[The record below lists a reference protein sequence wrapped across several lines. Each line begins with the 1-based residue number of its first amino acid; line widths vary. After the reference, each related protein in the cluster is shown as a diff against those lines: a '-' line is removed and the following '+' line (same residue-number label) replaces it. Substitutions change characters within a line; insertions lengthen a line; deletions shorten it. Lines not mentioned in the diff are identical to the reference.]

1 MKKTLELWGKD
12 GILLMVLSLMMMLFC
27 IFYKEDPVLATKP
40 KAIRTTIITS
50 GLVEQKEET
59 WQGVVT
65 RWEEA
70 VEEARLREE
79 LLARVSSI
87 VNNYTS
93 NETTQSYIY
102 YAWEQFVYYGWSE
115 YDLEC
120 LVTLWHRES
129 RWSPSAH
136 NKSSGAHGIPQSLPA
151 SKMASHGADYW
162 DNGYTQIRWGLDY
175 IAKRYGSP
183 ANALGHSNRK
193 GWY

>member
-12 GILLMVLSLMMMLFC
+12 GTLLMVLSLMMMLFC

-40 KAIRTTIITS
+40 KAIRTTIVTS

-115 YDLEC
+115 YDYNHSRRAKWPRTVQTIGTTDIRRSGGDLT
-120 LVTLWHRES
+120 TLRKDMEV
-129 RWSPSAH
+129 
-136 NKSSGAHGIPQSLPA
+136 PQ
-151 SKMASHGADYW
+151 M
-162 DNGYTQIRWGLDY
+162 R
-175 IAKRYGSP
+175 
-183 ANALGHSNRK
+183 
-193 GWY
+193 